1 MDEKEKTYR
10 SYSSRVVSDNMVLN
24 INIRFLINCIVGLG
38 IIGLAVFR
46 YETRLRELEGRITS
60 HNQSITNL
68 VDKHIE
74 EDKLKFEQMEEE
86 LKWHQKLLKKKKK

>member
-1 MDEKEKTYR
+1 MNEEEKTYR

-24 INIRFLINCIVGLG
+24 INIRFLINCLVGLG
-38 IIGLAVFR
+38 ILGMAVFR
-46 YETRLRELEGRITS
+46 YETRLRELEDRITE
-60 HNQSITNL
+60 HNKSITDL

-74 EDKLKFEQMEEE
+74 EDRIKFEEMEEE

>member
-1 MDEKEKTYR
+1 MNEEEKTYR

-24 INIRFLINCIVGLG
+24 INIRFLINCLVGLG
-38 IIGLAVFR
+38 ILGMAVFR
-46 YETRLRELEGRITS
+46 YETRLRELEDRITD
-60 HNQSITNL
+60 HNESITDL

-74 EDKLKFEQMEEE
+74 EDRIKFEEMEEE

>member
-1 MDEKEKTYR
+1 MNEEEKTYR

-24 INIRFLINCIVGLG
+24 INIRFLINCLVGLG
-38 IIGLAVFR
+38 ILGMAIFR
-46 YETRLRELEGRITS
+46 YETRLRELEDRITE
-60 HNQSITNL
+60 HNQSITSL

-74 EDKLKFEQMEEE
+74 EDKVKFEQMEEE